1 MFLHLLDFLN
11 LLITEE
17 IMFYKYPNYQDNI
30 KMRLLFEEI
39 VINSSPQVTDF
50 YSLFPF
56 FFFMF

>member
-17 IMFYKYPNYQDNI
+17 IMFYKYPNYRDNI

-56 FFFMF
+56 FFF